1 MAVKYYAVKKG
12 KMPGIYYSWN
22 ECKTQVDGF
31 SGAEYKSFK
40 SEKEARDYISDN
52 SEQTSMN
59 KSIKNTNTLAVEAYV
74 DGSYNSRTNEFSYG
88 MIILRNGEEL
98 KYADKEMASMHNVA
112 GEIKGAEAAMRY
124 AVENSLKEII
134 IIMITKALQSGVWVN
149 GKQIKRE
156 QKHIRNI
163 KIA

>member
-12 KMPGIYYSWN
+12 KMSGIYYSWN

-59 KSIKNTNTLAVEAYV
+59 KSIKETY
-74 DGSYNSRTNEFSYG
+74 
-88 MIILRNGEEL
+88 
-98 KYADKEMASMHNVA
+98 KEV
-112 GEIKGAEAAMRY
+112 IK
-124 AVENSLKEII
+124 
-134 IIMITKALQSGVWVN
+134 
-149 GKQIKRE
+149 
-156 QKHIRNI
+156 
-163 KIA
+163 